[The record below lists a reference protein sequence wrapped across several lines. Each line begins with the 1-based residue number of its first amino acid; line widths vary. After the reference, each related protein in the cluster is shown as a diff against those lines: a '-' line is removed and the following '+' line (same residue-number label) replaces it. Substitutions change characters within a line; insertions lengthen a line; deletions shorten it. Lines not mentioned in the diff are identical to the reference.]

1 MAQYVALRDRR
12 LEGGVP
18 ARPHLV
24 IINTDENTSLTAA
37 FRSISAAARGGKIDT
52 MFILCHG
59 FAGENTSAGVS
70 IDAGGMGLELGRQ
83 CLLHS
88 NVHHWTAI
96 RGTVKNIVVYSCAAA
111 DTQPNN
117 RGTDADGRYLMGALA
132 IHTNAVVY
140 AADKI
145 QWYGT
150 YKGLSNGAYQWGDW
164 EGKLLAF
171 YPDGYT
177 TKLVARA
184 PTEFADVCGGKS

>member
-1 MAQYVALRDRR
+1 MARYLALRDRR

-18 ARPHLV
+18 ARPAMV
-24 IINTDENTSLTAA
+24 IVNTDGHTSLTAA
-37 FRSISAAARGGKIDT
+37 FRAIASAARGGKIET

-83 CLLHS
+83 CVLHS

-96 RGTVKNIVVYSCAAA
+96 KNLVKNIVVYSCAAA
-111 DTQPNN
+111 DTQSNN

-150 YKGLSNGAYQWGDW
+150 YKGLSNGAYEWGDW
-164 EGKLLAF
+164 EGNLYAF
-171 YPDGYT
+171 HPNGYGIE
-177 TKLVARA
+177 LVPRA
-184 PTEFADVCGGKS
+184 PTEFADVVGGQA